1 VQWLQMPTDFSIAN
15 GPKTDT
21 GAHTLSILCGCTRS
35 WGSPTKCAL
44 RGWMRRSLDSHEVIE
59 QRRFIRKWKKTP
71 EKSKHRWHAKK
82 HDDESHC
89 DDQAQ
94 QFRALPLLSEIGCFA
109 SAFTRPQ
116 LASPRPKPVLLPRFQ
131 DRSPDC
137 LRRSDVDLA
146 YYQAK

>member
-1 VQWLQMPTDFSIAN
+1 MRKTHTAASLVSLYCAPGVMVQWLQMPTDFSITN

-21 GAHTLSILCGCTRS
+21 GAHTLSTLCRCTRS
-35 WGSPTKCAL
+35 RGSPTNCAL
-44 RGWMRRSLDSHEVIE
+44 RGWMRRSLDSH
-59 QRRFIRKWKKTP
+59 
-71 EKSKHRWHAKK
+71 AKK
-82 HDDESHC
+82 ENDDESHC
-89 DDQAQ
+89 DDQAK

-116 LASPRPKPVLLPRFQ
+116 LASPRPKPVLPLRLQ

-146 YYQAK
+146 YFQAR